1 MKGELYM
8 KQSYLVNP
16 IKCFIA
22 SLTAL
27 TFLILSVTMV
37 ALVRPFSSA
46 VFAALS
52 IIFIAVALQNGSRI
66 YINEQGVQ
74 KFLLGRK
81 IRGFMWEEISELGI
95 CGTKVFHK
103 NHPERAGTLYIYA
116 SKQALSDEE
125 RFHMILKWP
134 PKNQI
139 YMTYTPQKLQMMQLL
154 SCQKIHMYNTGD
166 LTL

>member
-1 MKGELYM
+1 M

-37 ALVRPFSSA
+37 IIVRPFSSA

-66 YINEQGVQ
+66 YVNEQGVQ
-74 KFLLGRK
+74 RFLLGRR
-81 IRGFMWEEISELGI
+81 IRSFMWEEIGELGI

-103 NHPERAGTLYIYA
+103 KHPERAGTLYIYA
-116 SKQALSDEE
+116 SKQSLSDEE

-139 YMTYTPQKLQMMQLL
+139 YMTYTPKSYRLC
-154 SCQKIHMYNTGD
+154 SCFQAKKFKCIIPAI
-166 LTL
+166 